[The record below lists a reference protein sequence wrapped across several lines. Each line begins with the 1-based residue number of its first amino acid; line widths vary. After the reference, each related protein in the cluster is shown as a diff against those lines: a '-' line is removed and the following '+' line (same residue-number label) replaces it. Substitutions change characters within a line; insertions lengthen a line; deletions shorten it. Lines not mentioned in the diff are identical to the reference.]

1 MAVQQPSLAPSAT
14 PGGKAALIA
23 IVEAQMKDLGNEL
36 DRAWKKVPRDIR
48 IKFLREQMKSKEW
61 DGLIADAR
69 GKPAETPESEAL
81 QRTADQFRKADV
93 LRREEAGLARQGMFE
108 SMKQRDRNA

>member
-1 MAVQQPSLAPSAT
+1 MAAQKPSLAPSAT

-48 IKFLREQMKSKEW
+48 IKFLRELMVSKEW

-69 GKPAETPESEAL
+69 SKPVSAGAMVT
-81 QRTADQFRKADV
+81 
-93 LRREEAGLARQGMFE
+93 RR
-108 SMKQRDRNA
+108 SRDDDTVM